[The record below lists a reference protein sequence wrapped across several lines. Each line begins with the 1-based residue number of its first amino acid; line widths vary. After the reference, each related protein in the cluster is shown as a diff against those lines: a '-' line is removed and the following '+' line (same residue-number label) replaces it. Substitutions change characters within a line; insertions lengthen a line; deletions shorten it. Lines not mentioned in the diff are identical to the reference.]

1 MSRTT
6 SPSTQKPYSLVRV
19 CRVWC
24 LTRSTVSWQ
33 RRPKGAPAGA
43 TARPG
48 PIGPCADHDLVQH
61 IKTILAATPF
71 HGEGYRKVWARL
83 RYAGLRTSKR
93 RVLRLMRENQL
104 LAPHRRGGYPGP
116 RVHDG
121 SITMSQVNDM
131 WGTDMTAALTIAEGQ
146 AAIFF
151 AVDHCSLECVGLHA
165 AKRGTR
171 FEALE
176 PPKQGVR
183 DYFGAFTPQAARGLT
198 LRHDHGSQYM
208 SHDFQEEIAFLG
220 ITSSP
225 AFVRAPEG
233 TGCAKRFVR
242 ILKENLLWVRTF
254 RTVEELRQALLEFKR
269 TYNENWI
276 IQRHAHKTPAQ
287 VRREQSQAWPPD
299 LTPNCVQKTVD
310 RYTTSFFCIC
320 GYFNSIMGLM
330 VFPCLGQH
338 H

>member
-1 MSRTT
+1 M
-6 SPSTQKPYSLVRV
+6 
-19 CRVWC
+19 
-24 LTRSTVSWQ
+24 
-33 RRPKGAPAGA
+33 
-43 TARPG
+43 
-48 PIGPCADHDLVQH
+48 
-61 IKTILAATPF
+61 
-71 HGEGYRKVWARL
+71 WARL

-93 RVLRLMRENQL
+93 RVLRLMRDHQL
-104 LAPHRRGGYPGP
+104 LAPHRRGCSPGP
-116 RVHDG
+116 RVHNG
-121 SITMSQVNDM
+121 TITTTRVNDM
-131 WGTDMTAALTIAEGQ
+131 WGTDMTTAFTTEEGQ

-151 AVDHCSLECVGLHA
+151 AMDHCSMECVGLHA

-176 PPKQGVR
+176 PLKQGVR
-183 DYFGAFTPQAARGLT
+183 EHFGAFAPHAAQGLT

-233 TGCAKRFVR
+233 NGCAERFVR

-276 IQRHAHKTPAQ
+276 IQRHGYKIPAQ
-287 VRREQSQAWPPD
+287 VRLEQSQALP
-299 LTPNCVQKTVD
+299 LAA
-310 RYTTSFFCIC
+310 
-320 GYFNSIMGLM
+320 
-330 VFPCLGQH
+330 
-338 H
+338 